1 MNAMTPI
8 LGIIAALT
16 VCVVIGWAG
25 SDNGLLVAGWPVFA
39 LCGVLA
45 MAVQWVVFTHA
56 WVAKTEA
63 FFDLTGSLTYIGMVL
78 LATWLSGAT
87 DIRSLLICGLILVW
101 ALRLGPFLYFRI
113 QKAGEDRRFRKLKH
127 SFPMF
132 FMTWTLQ
139 GTWVYI
145 TASCALA
152 ALTASTK
159 VGVDG
164 FLIAGLALWL
174 AGFAIEVVAD
184 NQKSAFRADP
194 INEGQFIRTG
204 LWAWSRHPNY
214 FGEILLWCGIA
225 LMAWPVLSGWQLA
238 TLISPLFVVVL
249 LTRISG
255 VNLLERRAD
264 KEWGADQAY
273 QEYKQN
279 TPVLVLRP
287 PK

>member
-1 MNAMTPI
+1 
-8 LGIIAALT
+8 
-16 VCVVIGWAG
+16 
-25 SDNGLLVAGWPVFA
+25 
-39 LCGVLA
+39 
-45 MAVQWVVFTHA
+45 
-56 WVAKTEA
+56 
-63 FFDLTGSLTYIGMVL
+63 
-78 LATWLSGAT
+78 
-87 DIRSLLICGLILVW
+87 
-101 ALRLGPFLYFRI
+101 
-113 QKAGEDRRFRKLKH
+113 
-127 SFPMF
+127 
-132 FMTWTLQ
+132 
-139 GTWVYI
+139 VYI

-164 FLIAGLALWL
+164 FLIAGLVLWL

-184 NQKSAFRADP
+184 NQKSAFRTDP